1 MSSAS
6 MSSASMSSASMGEMH
21 SVLHAFAVKKFAP
34 IEDAAALTG
43 LDEAQVRALAAEA
56 VAGGRLNEVDGK
68 YMVTPTAQIT
78 LNGVYAKVYAAL
90 RGDAGFQ
97 GDYEAFERIND
108 DLKQLMTD
116 WQTLTIAG
124 ETVANDHSDPDYD
137 ERIISRLG
145 KLHDRAERLLER
157 LARHVPRIGHYSEQL
172 LTALEKAEDGDVRWV
187 SDATIGSYHTVWF
200 ELHEDL
206 LRVTGLARR
215 E

>member
-1 MSSAS
+1 MR
-6 MSSASMSSASMGEMH
+6 ENH
-21 SVLHAFAVKKFAP
+21 LVLHAFAIKKFAS
-34 IEDAAALTG
+34 IEDAIALTG
-43 LDEAQVRALAAEA
+43 LGEARVRTLAAEA
-56 VAGGRLNEVDGK
+56 AAGGRLNEVDGK

-78 LNGVYAKVYAAL
+78 LQGVYAKVYATL
-90 RGDAGFQ
+90 RGDAGFRE
-97 GDYEAFERIND
+97 DYEAFERIND

-145 KLHDRAERLLER
+145 RLHDRAERLLGR
-157 LARHVPRIGHYSEQL
+157 LAQHVPRIGYYSGQL
-172 LTALEKAEDGDVRWV
+172 LAALEKAEDGDVRWV

>member
-1 MSSAS
+1 VR
-6 MSSASMSSASMGEMH
+6 EVH
-21 SVLHAFAVKKFAP
+21 SVLHAFAIKKFAA

-43 LDEAQVRALAAEA
+43 LDEAQVRTLVAEA

-78 LNGVYAKVYAAL
+78 LQGVYAKVYGAL
-90 RGDAGFQ
+90 RGDAGFKKE
-97 GDYEAFERIND
+97 YEAFEVIND

-124 ETVANDHSDPDYD
+124 ETVSNDHSDPDYD

-145 KLHDRAERLLER
+145 RLHDRAERLLER
-157 LARHVPRIGHYSEQL
+157 LAQHLPRIEYYSEQL
-172 LTALEKAEDGDVRWV
+172 LSALEKAEDGDVRWV
-187 SDATIGSYHTVWF
+187 SDATIGSYHTIWF

>member
-1 MSSAS
+1 MR
-6 MSSASMSSASMGEMH
+6 EMH
-21 SVLHAFAVKKFAP
+21 SVLHAFAIKKFAS
-34 IEDAAALTG
+34 IDDAVALTG
-43 LDEAQVRALAAEA
+43 LDEAQVRTLAAEA
-56 VAGGRLNEVDGK
+56 VAGGRLNEVDGR

-78 LNGVYAKVYAAL
+78 LQGVYAKVYAQL
-90 RGDAGFQ
+90 RSDAGFRQ
-97 GDYEAFERIND
+97 DYEAFERIND

-145 KLHDRAERLLER
+145 SLHDRAERLLDR
-157 LARHVPRIGHYSEQL
+157 LARHVPRIGHYSQQL
-172 LTALEKAEDGDVRWV
+172 LTALERAEDGDIRWV
-187 SDATIGSYHTVWF
+187 SDATISSYHTVWF

>member
-1 MSSAS
+1 MRA
-6 MSSASMSSASMGEMH
+6 MH
-21 SVLHAFAVKKFAP
+21 SVLHAFAIKKFAS
-34 IEDAAALTG
+34 IDDAVALTG
-43 LDEAQVRALAAEA
+43 LDEAQVRTLAAEA
-56 VAGGRLNEVDGK
+56 VAGGRLNEVDGR

-78 LNGVYAKVYAAL
+78 LQGVYAKVYARL
-90 RGDAGFQ
+90 RSDAGFRE
-97 GDYEAFERIND
+97 DYQAFEHIND

-124 ETVANDHSDPDYD
+124 ETVANDHSDADYD

-145 KLHDRAERLLER
+145 SLHDRAERLLDR
-157 LARHVPRIGHYSEQL
+157 LARHEPRIGHYSRQL
-172 LTALEKAEDGDVRWV
+172 LIALEKAEDGDIRWV
-187 SDATIGSYHTVWF
+187 SDATISSYHTVWF

>member
-1 MSSAS
+1 VR
-6 MSSASMSSASMGEMH
+6 EVH
-21 SVLHAFAVKKFAP
+21 SVLHAFAIKKFAA

-43 LDEAQVRALAAEA
+43 LDEAQVRTLVAEA
-56 VAGGRLNEVDGK
+56 VAGGRLNEVGGK

-78 LNGVYAKVYAAL
+78 LQGVYAKVYGAL
-90 RGDAGFQ
+90 RGDAGFKKE
-97 GDYEAFERIND
+97 YEAFEVIND

-124 ETVANDHSDPDYD
+124 ETVSNDHSDPDYD

-145 KLHDRAERLLER
+145 RLHDRAERLLER
-157 LARHVPRIGHYSEQL
+157 LAQHLPRIEYYSEQL
-172 LTALEKAEDGDVRWV
+172 LSALEKAEDGDVRWV
-187 SDATIGSYHTVWF
+187 SDATIGSYHTIWF

>member
-1 MSSAS
+1 MRD
-6 MSSASMSSASMGEMH
+6 MH
-21 SVLHAFAVKKFAP
+21 SVLHAFAIKKFAS
-34 IEDAAALTG
+34 IEDAATLTAL
-43 LDEAQVRALAAEA
+43 DVARVRTLAAEA

-78 LNGVYAKVYAAL
+78 LKGVYAKVYSRL
-90 RGDAGFQ
+90 RGDAGFRE
-97 GDYEAFERIND
+97 DYEAFERIND
-108 DLKQLMTD
+108 DLKLLMTD
-116 WQTLTIAG
+116 WQTLTVAG

-137 ERIISRLG
+137 ERIIGRLG
-145 KLHDRAERLLER
+145 RLHDRAERLLDR
-157 LARHVPRIGHYSEQL
+157 LAQHVPRIGYYGGQL
-172 LTALEKAEDGDVRWV
+172 LAALEKAEDGDIRWV

>member
-1 MSSAS
+1 MR
-6 MSSASMSSASMGEMH
+6 EVH
-21 SVLHAFAVKKFAP
+21 SVLHAFAIKKFAA

-43 LDEAQVRALAAEA
+43 LDEAQVRTLVAEA
-56 VAGGRLNEVDGK
+56 VAGGRLNEVGGK

-78 LNGVYAKVYAAL
+78 LQGVYAKVYGAL
-90 RGDAGFQ
+90 RGDAGFKKE
-97 GDYEAFERIND
+97 YEAFEVIND

-124 ETVANDHSDPDYD
+124 ETVSNDHSDPDYD

-145 KLHDRAERLLER
+145 RLHDRAERLLER
-157 LARHVPRIGHYSEQL
+157 LAQHLPRIGYYSEQL
-172 LTALEKAEDGDVRWV
+172 LSALEKAEDGDVRWV
-187 SDATIGSYHTVWF
+187 SDATIGSYHTIWF

>member
-1 MSSAS
+1 MR
-6 MSSASMSSASMGEMH
+6 EVH
-21 SVLHAFAVKKFAP
+21 SVLHAFAIKKFAS

-43 LDEAQVRALAAEA
+43 LDEARVRTLVADA

-78 LNGVYAKVYAAL
+78 LQGVYAKVYGAL
-90 RGDAGFQ
+90 RGDAGFKQ
-97 GDYEAFERIND
+97 EYEAFEALND
-108 DLKQLMTD
+108 DLKQLMTH

-124 ETVANDHSDPDYD
+124 QTVPNDHSDPDYD

-145 KLHDRAERLLER
+145 RLHDRAERLLER
-157 LARHVPRIGHYSEQL
+157 LAQHLPRIGYYSEQL
-172 LTALEKAEDGDVRWV
+172 LSALEKAEDGDVRWV
-187 SDATIGSYHTVWF
+187 SDAKIGSYHTVWF

-206 LRVTGLARR
+206 LRVTGSARR

>member
-1 MSSAS
+1 MAD
-6 MSSASMSSASMGEMH
+6 MREMH
-21 SVLHAFAVKKFAP
+21 SVLHAFAIKKLGS

-43 LDEAQVRALAAEA
+43 LDEARVSALAAEA
-56 VAGGRLNEVDGK
+56 VAGGRLNEVDGR

-78 LNGVYAKVYAAL
+78 LKGVYAKVYGTL
-90 RGDAGFQ
+90 RGDAGFRE
-97 GDYEAFERIND
+97 DYEAFERTND

-124 ETVANDHSDPDYD
+124 ETVANDHSDPHYD

-145 KLHDRAERLLER
+145 RLHDRAERLLDR
-157 LARHVPRIGHYSEQL
+157 LAQHVPRVAYYSGQL
-172 LTALEKAEDGDVRWV
+172 LSALEKAEDGDVRWV

>member
-1 MSSAS
+1 MR
-6 MSSASMSSASMGEMH
+6 EVH
-21 SVLHAFAVKKFAP
+21 SILHAFAIKKFAA

-43 LDEAQVRALAAEA
+43 LAEARVRTLVAEA

-78 LNGVYAKVYAAL
+78 LQGVYAKVYGAL
-90 RGDAGFQ
+90 RGDAEFNRE
-97 GDYEAFERIND
+97 YEAFEALND

-124 ETVANDHSDPDYD
+124 QTLPNDHSDPDYD
-137 ERIISRLG
+137 ERVISRLG
-145 KLHDRAERLLER
+145 RLHDRAERLLKR
-157 LARHVPRIGHYSEQL
+157 LAQHLPRISYYSEQL
-172 LTALEKAEDGDVRWV
+172 LSALEKAEDGDVRWV

>member
-1 MSSAS
+1 MR
-6 MSSASMSSASMGEMH
+6 EMH
-21 SVLHAFAVKKFAP
+21 SVLHAFAIKKFAS
-34 IEDAAALTG
+34 IDDAVALTG
-43 LDEAQVRALAAEA
+43 LDEAQVRTLAAEA
-56 VAGGRLNEVDGK
+56 VAGGRLNEVDGR

-78 LNGVYAKVYAAL
+78 LRGVYAKVYAEL
-90 RGDAGFQ
+90 RGDAGF
-97 GDYEAFERIND
+97 GEDYEAFERSND

-124 ETVANDHSDPDYD
+124 ETVANDHCDPDYD

-145 KLHDRAERLLER
+145 RLHDRAERILER
-157 LARHVPRIGHYSEQL
+157 LARRL
-172 LTALEKAEDGDVRWV
+172 LTYPAIAGTVVMLLEKAEEGDIRWV
-187 SDATIGSYHTVWF
+187 SDATISSYHTVWF

>member
-1 MSSAS
+1 MR
-6 MSSASMSSASMGEMH
+6 EMH
-21 SVLHAFAVKKFAP
+21 SVLHAFAIKKFGS

-43 LDEAQVRALAAEA
+43 LDEAQVSALAAEA
-56 VAGGRLNEVDGK
+56 VAGGRLNEVDGR

-78 LNGVYAKVYAAL
+78 LKGVYAKVYATL
-90 RGDAGFQ
+90 RGDAGFRE
-97 GDYEAFERIND
+97 DYEAFERAND

-124 ETVANDHSDPDYD
+124 ETVANDHSDSHYD

-145 KLHDRAERLLER
+145 SLHDRAERLLER
-157 LARHVPRIGHYSEQL
+157 LAQHLPRVGHYSSQL
-172 LTALEKAEDGDVRWV
+172 LSALEKAEDGDVRWV
-187 SDATIGSYHTVWF
+187 SDATIASYHTVWF

>member
-1 MSSAS
+1 MRD
-6 MSSASMSSASMGEMH
+6 MH
-21 SVLHAFAVKKFAP
+21 SVLHAFAIKKFAA
-34 IEDAAALTG
+34 IEDACALTG
-43 LDEAQVRALAAEA
+43 LDAGRVKALAAEA

-68 YMVTPTAQIT
+68 YMVMPTAQVT
-78 LNGVYAKVYAAL
+78 LAGAYAKEYAAL
-90 RGDAGFQ
+90 RNDAGFQ
-97 GDYEAFERIND
+97 QDYEAFERIND

-137 ERIISRLG
+137 ERIVSRLG
-145 KLHDRAERLLER
+145 KLHDRAERLLAS
-157 LARHVPRIGHYSEQL
+157 LARHEPRIGCYSAQL
-172 LTALEKAEDGDVRWV
+172 LSALEQAEDGDVRWV

-206 LRVTGLARR
+206 LRVAGQARR

>member
-1 MSSAS
+1 MR
-6 MSSASMSSASMGEMH
+6 ENH
-21 SVLHAFAVKKFAP
+21 LVLHAFAIKKFASV
-34 IEDAAALTG
+34 EDAAALAG
-43 LDEAQVRALAAEA
+43 LDEARVRALAAEA

-68 YMVTPTAQIT
+68 YMLTPAAQIT
-78 LNGVYAKVYAAL
+78 LQGIYAKVYAGL
-90 RGDAGFQ
+90 RGDAEFKEG
-97 GDYEAFERIND
+97 YEAFERIND

-124 ETVANDHSDPDYD
+124 ETVANDHSDPAYD
-137 ERIISRLG
+137 ERIVSRLG
-145 KLHDRAERLLER
+145 RLHDRAERLLGR
-157 LARHVPRIGHYSEQL
+157 LAERVPRVRYYSDRL
-172 LTALEKAEDGDVRWV
+172 LEALEKAEDGDVRWV

>member
-1 MSSAS
+1 MSAG
-6 MSSASMSSASMGEMH
+6 MGEMH
-21 SVLHAFAVKKFAP
+21 SVLHAFAIKKFATV
-34 IEDAAALTG
+34 EDAVALTG
-43 LDEAQVRALAAEA
+43 LDEARVRTLAAEA
-56 VAGGRLNEVDGK
+56 VAGGRVNEIGGK
-68 YMVTPTAQIT
+68 YVLTPAAQII
-78 LNGVYAKVYAAL
+78 LRGVYAKVYASL
-90 RGDAGFQ
+90 RGDAGFKAA
-97 GDYEAFERIND
+97 YEAFERINQ

-137 ERIISRLG
+137 ARIIGRLG
-145 KLHDRAERLLER
+145 RLHDRAERLLQR
-157 LARHVPRIGHYSEQL
+157 MAPQAPRVGHYRIQL
-172 LTALEKAEDGDVRWV
+172 QTALEKAEDGDLRWV

>member
-1 MSSAS
+1 MR
-6 MSSASMSSASMGEMH
+6 EVH
-21 SVLHAFAVKKFAP
+21 QVLHAFAIKKFAS

-43 LDEAQVRALAAEA
+43 LDEAQVRTLAAEA

-68 YMVTPTAQIT
+68 YMVNPTAQVT
-78 LNGVYAKVYAAL
+78 LKGIYAKVYAAL
-90 RGDAGFQ
+90 RGDAGFRE
-97 GDYEAFERIND
+97 DFEAFERIND

-116 WQTLTIAG
+116 WQTQTIAG
-124 ETVANDHSDPDYD
+124 KTVANDHSDPDYD

-145 KLHDRAERLLER
+145 RLHDRAERLLER
-157 LARHVPRIGHYSEQL
+157 LAQHVPRIGYYSAKL
-172 LTALEKAEDGDVRWV
+172 LSALEKAEDGDVRWV
-187 SDATIGSYHTVWF
+187 SDATIASYHTVWF

>member
-1 MSSAS
+1 MR
-6 MSSASMSSASMGEMH
+6 EVH
-21 SVLHAFAVKKFAP
+21 SVLHAFAIKKFAA

-43 LDEAQVRALAAEA
+43 LDEAQVRTFVAEA

-78 LNGVYAKVYAAL
+78 LQGVYAKVYGAL
-90 RGDAGFQ
+90 RGDAGFKKE
-97 GDYEAFERIND
+97 YEAFEVIND

-124 ETVANDHSDPDYD
+124 ETVSNDHSDPDYD

-145 KLHDRAERLLER
+145 RLHDRAERLLER
-157 LARHVPRIGHYSEQL
+157 LAQHLPRIGYYSEHL
-172 LTALEKAEDGDVRWV
+172 LSALEKAEDGDVRWV
-187 SDATIGSYHTVWF
+187 SDATIGSYHTIWF

>member
-1 MSSAS
+1 MR
-6 MSSASMSSASMGEMH
+6 EMH
-21 SVLHAFAVKKFAP
+21 SVLHAFAVRKFAS

-43 LDEAQVRALAAEA
+43 LDEARVRALAAEA

-68 YMVTPTAQIT
+68 YLLTPAAQVT
-78 LNGVYAKVYAAL
+78 LRGVYAREYAAL
-90 RGDAGFQ
+90 RGDAGFRE
-97 GDYEAFERIND
+97 DCEAFERVND

-137 ERIISRLG
+137 ERIVSRLG
-145 KLHDRAERLLER
+145 RLHDRAERLLER
-157 LARHVPRIGHYSEQL
+157 LAQHVPRIGWYGGRL
-172 LTALEKAEDGDVRWV
+172 LAALEKAEDGDVRWV

-206 LRVTGLARR
+206 LRVAGLARR